1 MGRSVSNGMGQLDNP
16 VWHSL
21 NGAHARFAQ
30 RSGEAV
36 RYAPSVSPFL
46 ALPAE
51 PDDGAWRDAAK
62 LVGPSGFMVI
72 TGPVRTPPPAW
83 HAFEALPGVQM
94 VDDGVT
100 GAPEPE
106 AVPLTAADVPE
117 MRELVQRTQP
127 GPFEDRT
134 IELGTY
140 LGIRS
145 GGELVAMAGERMRLQ
160 GWTEISAVCTD
171 PAHRGRGLAS
181 RLVRAL
187 VAGIRARD
195 EQPFLH
201 AVATNTGAIALY
213 ERMGFRVHNRP
224 VFQALKAPAA

>member
-1 MGRSVSNGMGQLDNP
+1 MGRLDNP

-36 RYAPSVSPFL
+36 RYTPSVSPFL

-51 PDDGAWRDAAK
+51 PDAGAWRDAAK
-62 LVGPSGFMVI
+62 LVGPGGFVVM
-72 TGPVRTPPPAW
+72 TGSVSAAPPEW
-83 HAFEALPGVQM
+83 HVLENLPGVQM

-100 GAPEPE
+100 GAPEPD
-106 AVPLTAADVPE
+106 AVRLTAADVPE
-117 MRELVQRTQP
+117 MRELVKRTQP
-127 GPFEDRT
+127 GPFEVRT
-134 IELGTY
+134 IELGSY

-145 GGELVAMAGERMRLQ
+145 AGRLVAMAGERMRPP

-171 PAHRGRGLAS
+171 PAFRGRGLAS

-187 VAGIRARD
+187 VTGIRARD

-213 ERMGFRVHNRP
+213 ERMGFRIHNRP
-224 VFQALKAPAA
+224 TFQALQAPPA

>member
-1 MGRSVSNGMGQLDNP
+1 MSEQLQNP

-21 NGAHARFAQ
+21 NGPHAGFAE

-36 RYAPSVSPFL
+36 RYAPAIAPFL
-46 ALPAE
+46 ALPVE
-51 PDDGAWRDAAK
+51 PDAGAWADAAK
-62 LVGPSGFMVI
+62 LAGPGGFAVI
-72 TGPVRTPPPAW
+72 TGPPRTPPDGW
-83 HAFEALPGVQM
+83 ETFEDMPGVQLI
-94 VDDGVT
+94 DDGVT

-106 AVPLTAADVPE
+106 AVRLTAADVPA
-117 MRELVQRTQP
+117 MRDLVKRTQP

-134 IELGTY
+134 VELGTY
-140 LGIRS
+140 LGIRR
-145 GGELVAMAGERMRLQ
+145 GGELVAMAGERMHLP

-171 PAHRGRGLAS
+171 PEFRGQGLAS

-187 VAGIRARD
+187 VAEIRERG

-213 ERMGFRVHNRP
+213 ERMGFRIHHRP
-224 VFQALKAPAA
+224 LFQALRAPA